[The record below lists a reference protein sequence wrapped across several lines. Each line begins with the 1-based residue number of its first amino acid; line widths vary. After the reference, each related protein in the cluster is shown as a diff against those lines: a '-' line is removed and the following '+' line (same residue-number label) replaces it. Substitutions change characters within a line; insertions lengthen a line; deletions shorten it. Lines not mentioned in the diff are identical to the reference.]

1 MILCWWFAIRTFS
14 RSGFQPKSYMIAKS
28 LKFSIAAVA
37 SSRSIHLQV
46 GKLSLKW
53 EAEEKTKVIG
63 TYPPV
68 VAQNEKRWTG
78 YVEKDTAG
86 QTNIYAV
93 EVSEEMQAQ
102 VFVFV
107 ITLLTW
113 ENSRTRHSEHKG
125 DKNICCNWIMVVE
138 KMDSQFLSQKST
150 RRKGREGAWPDHF
163 ISSVCRLIG
172 IQQSDQRMQQTQKY
186 LCKILCFP
194 YEESVA
200 SLHCWKSR
208 LFFKLEI
215 QQLCWVLTY
224 WWWCIWWGQPTV
236 YVAESAISTGSAGGS
251 VEDSNNLLAVAVGLG
266 LIAVVSASAILLQ
279 VGQNTPT
286 SQDSSIYSG
295 PPLSYYV
302 AKFSPTVVTAQATVP
317 EAPVLDN

>member
-1 MILCWWFAIRTFS
+1 
-14 RSGFQPKSYMIAKS
+14 MIAKS

-37 SSRSIHLQV
+37 TSRSIHLQV

-53 EAEEKTKVIG
+53 EAEEKTQVIG

-93 EVSEEMQAQ
+93 E
-102 VFVFV
+102 
-107 ITLLTW
+107 
-113 ENSRTRHSEHKG
+113 
-125 DKNICCNWIMVVE
+125 
-138 KMDSQFLSQKST
+138 
-150 RRKGREGAWPDHF
+150 
-163 ISSVCRLIG
+163 
-172 IQQSDQRMQQTQKY
+172 
-186 LCKILCFP
+186 
-194 YEESVA
+194 
-200 SLHCWKSR
+200 
-208 LFFKLEI
+208 
-215 QQLCWVLTY
+215 
-224 WWWCIWWGQPTV
+224 PTV

-251 VEDSNNLLAVAVGLG
+251 VEDSNNSLAVAVGFG

-279 VGQNTPT
+279 VGQKTPT
-286 SQDSSIYSG
+286 LQDSSIYSG

>member
-1 MILCWWFAIRTFS
+1 
-14 RSGFQPKSYMIAKS
+14 MIAKS

-107 ITLLTW
+107 ITLLT
-113 ENSRTRHSEHKG
+113 
-125 DKNICCNWIMVVE
+125 
-138 KMDSQFLSQKST
+138 
-150 RRKGREGAWPDHF
+150 
-163 ISSVCRLIG
+163 
-172 IQQSDQRMQQTQKY
+172 
-186 LCKILCFP
+186 
-194 YEESVA
+194 
-200 SLHCWKSR
+200 
-208 LFFKLEI
+208 
-215 QQLCWVLTY
+215 
-224 WWWCIWWGQPTV
+224 
-236 YVAESAISTGSAGGS
+236 
-251 VEDSNNLLAVAVGLG
+251 
-266 LIAVVSASAILLQ
+266 
-279 VGQNTPT
+279 
-286 SQDSSIYSG
+286 
-295 PPLSYYV
+295 
-302 AKFSPTVVTAQATVP
+302 
-317 EAPVLDN
+317 